1 MFLISNFFS
10 VLDKTPRQFQVK
22 IKEVMYVMF
31 TRLLFHFEDS
41 IKLRRL
47 RANFG
52 DLVCELH
59 EFVGYGDAKFI

>member
-1 MFLISNFFS
+1 
-10 VLDKTPRQFQVK
+10 
-22 IKEVMYVMF
+22 MYMMF

-52 DLVCELH
+52 YLVGELH